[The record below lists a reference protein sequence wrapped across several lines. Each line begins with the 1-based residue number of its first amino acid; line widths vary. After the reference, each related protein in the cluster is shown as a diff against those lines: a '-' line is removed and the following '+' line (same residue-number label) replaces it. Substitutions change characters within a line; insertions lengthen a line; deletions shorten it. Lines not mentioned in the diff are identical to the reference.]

1 MRWSISTNNGARR
14 MMNDRS
20 NSAPAESP
28 GDEPGPRV
36 FALRWADGR
45 EEIAT
50 GSTLTAALL
59 SLGYGFDDF
68 KDLTWEEQL

>member
-1 MRWSISTNNGARR
+1 MI
-14 MMNDRS
+14 DDS
-20 NSAPAESP
+20 NPAPVPSP
-28 GDEPGPRV
+28 GAEPEPRV
-36 FALRWADGR
+36 FSLRWADGR

-50 GSTLTAALL
+50 GSTPAAALL